1 LPCRAGQRIRSWDP
15 ERRSRFIENLM
26 MWFSEEKCTPEVRK
40 IWIGYWTECDAALGK
55 ELRSMCEEKSLLT
68 SEE

>member
-1 LPCRAGQRIRSWDP
+1 
-15 ERRSRFIENLM
+15 M